1 MRCPECGVE
10 MNHHAEKLVYPST
23 PAEAELA
30 HAAWGGWIEQI
41 HCCPECGGTQ
51 SRRAP

>member
-1 MRCPECGVE
+1 MRCAECGVE

-23 PAEAELA
+23 PAELA
-30 HAAWGGWIEQI
+30 QAHPAWGAWIEEI

-51 SRRAP
+51 SRSQR

>member
-10 MNHHAEKLVYPST
+10 MNRHAEKLVYPPT
-23 PAEAELA
+23 PAEAEQA
-30 HAAWGGWIEQI
+30 HLTLGGWIEEI

-51 SRRAP
+51 SRRVS